1 MENQPGWFKLLFPYV
16 LWPLGNIS
24 ITASVLLVVFVSV
37 ERYLAICRPLQYK
50 PGNILI
56 KTFFRYKQFIEQ
68 NFTFLSDKIFLSSI
82 SGSIFYIL
90 LVCVISLAVNVGRFL
105 EFQVIYV
112 PETDANGGYENES
125 DSALI
130 STLKNNLT
138 SLRQSKHDISRQLT
152 PLLHVN
158 ASDQK
163 HALDHKTQ
171 M

>member
-1 MENQPGWFKLLFPYV
+1 MNTRLFKP
-16 LWPLGNIS
+16 
-24 ITASVLLVVFVSV
+24 
-37 ERYLAICRPLQYK
+37 
-50 PGNILI
+50 
-56 KTFFRYKQFIEQ
+56 
-68 NFTFLSDKIFLSSI
+68 NFTFLPDNICLSCI
-82 SGSIFYIL
+82 SGSIFYII

-112 PETDANGGYENES
+112 PETNADGGYENES
-125 DSALI
+125 NSTLI

-138 SLRQSKHDISRQLT
+138 SLAQSKHDISRQWT

-158 ASDQK
+158 VSDQK

>member
-1 MENQPGWFKLLFPYV
+1 MEYQPGWFKLLFPYV

-50 PGNILI
+50 PGNILM
-56 KTFFRYKQFIEQ
+56 KAFFKFNQFSAP
-68 NFTFLSDKIFLSSI
+68 NFTFLSDNIFLSCI

-90 LVCVISLAVNVGRFL
+90 LVCVISVAVNVGRFL

-112 PETDANGGYENES
+112 PETDADGGYENEA
-125 DSALI
+125 DSTYVT
-130 STLKNNLT
+130 TLKNNLT
-138 SLRQSKHDISRQLT
+138 SFHQSEHDISRQFA

-158 ASDQK
+158 VSDQK

>member
-1 MENQPGWFKLLFPYV
+1 M
-16 LWPLGNIS
+16 
-24 ITASVLLVVFVSV
+24 
-37 ERYLAICRPLQYK
+37 
-50 PGNILI
+50 
-56 KTFFRYKQFIEQ
+56 
-68 NFTFLSDKIFLSSI
+68 
-82 SGSIFYIL
+82 
-90 LVCVISLAVNVGRFL
+90 NVGRFL

-112 PETDANGGYENES
+112 PETDANGGYENDS

-152 PLLHVN
+152 PLLHIN
-158 ASDQK
+158 DSDQK